1 MAEENISQE
10 FRLKNIDET
19 RNYLI
24 EEINRNELMSK
35 KHKKVCTTLNYIE
48 HFLILAS
55 TITGCISISAFVSL
69 LGIPIGIT
77 NSAIGLKICAI
88 TVGIKKFKSIIKKK
102 KKKHDKIVLLAKSKW
117 NSIEVL
123 ISKALIDSNI
133 IHDQF
138 FLINNALKEL
148 YDMKEEI
155 KNFNNKYKFKLYTK
169 GEIDN
174 SNNK

>member
-1 MAEENISQE
+1 M
-10 FRLKNIDET
+10 
-19 RNYLI
+19 NYVDHSLTVI
-24 EEINRNELMSK
+24 
-35 KHKKVCTTLNYIE
+35 
-48 HFLILAS
+48 S
-55 TITGCISISAFVSL
+55 TITRCVFISAFAFL
-69 LGIPIGIT
+69 DAILIGIT
-77 NSAIGLKICAI
+77 SSAIWLKIWLI
-88 TVGIKKFKSIIKKK
+88 TTGIKKYYLIIKTK